1 MAAGLRFARRRAPR
15 PGHSVSA
22 HAKKRDVSSFS
33 TPLDEIGW
41 ISPFDPADNGL
52 VPIKA
57 VMDTSVLISA
67 LRSRRGASYRL
78 LSLVGDPRWQLLMSP
93 ALMFEYEAVAK
104 RQVAQLWAEPALV
117 EDVLDYL
124 CKVSEKPEITYAWR
138 PTLPDPDDDMILEL
152 AVAGG
157 AGWIVT
163 HNAADFRGAN
173 RFGLAIVTPKE
184 FLETL
189 ESPP

>member
-1 MAAGLRFARRRAPR
+1 MPR
-15 PGHSVSA
+15 PGHSVYA
-22 HAKKRDVSSFS
+22 HAKKWDVSSS
-33 TPLDEIGW
+33 PTSLDEIGW
-41 ISPFDPADNGL
+41 ISPFDRADNEL
-52 VPIKA
+52 VPMKA

-104 RQVAQLWAEPALV
+104 RQVANLWAEPALV

-124 CKVSEKPEITYAWR
+124 CTVSEKPEIAYTWR
-138 PTLPDPDDDMILEL
+138 PALSDPNDDMILEL
-152 AVAGG
+152 AVAGD

-163 HNAADFRGAN
+163 HNAADFQGAN

-184 FLETL
+184 FLKTL
-189 ESPP
+189 ESKP